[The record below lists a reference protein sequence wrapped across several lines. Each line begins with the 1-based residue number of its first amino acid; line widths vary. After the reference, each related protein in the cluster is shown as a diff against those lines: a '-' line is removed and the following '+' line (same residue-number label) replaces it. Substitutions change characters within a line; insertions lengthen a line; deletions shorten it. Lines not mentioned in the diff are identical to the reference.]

1 MATHTATAT
10 RELDQLAEDESKPA
24 ARGGERGARVWALR
38 ARARAR
44 GRCRASHL
52 GGAQNAEINGSFK
65 ALLGFTTVERFE
77 KIIEKDSFLHY
88 SESIL
93 LIVAMAKPSAAGLVR
108 KSSEVRACKK
118 NRRNPKKERTV
129 VGGAAE
135 TSSAD
140 KHFSLELHAP

>member
-1 MATHTATAT
+1 MNPNRP
-10 RELDQLAEDESKPA
+10 REEG
-24 ARGGERGARVWALR
+24 RGEREYGRSERERARVVVVARHILGAPKMPKETGDLKRSLDLR
-38 ARARAR
+38 RSNDLRK
-44 GRCRASHL
+44 GIH
-52 GGAQNAEINGSFK
+52 N
-65 ALLGFTTVERFE
+65 
-77 KIIEKDSFLHY
+77 
-88 SESIL
+88 SESLL
-93 LIVAMAKPSAAGLVR
+93 LIAAMAKPSAAGLVR